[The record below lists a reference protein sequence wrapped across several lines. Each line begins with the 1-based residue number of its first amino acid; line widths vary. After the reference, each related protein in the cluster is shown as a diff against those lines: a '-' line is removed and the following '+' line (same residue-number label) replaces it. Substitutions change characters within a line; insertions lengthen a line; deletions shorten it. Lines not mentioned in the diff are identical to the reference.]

1 MIIAAFKGGELSTR
15 TPPLWQYDRGQ
26 EMEIRGLELPAG
38 MIEVH
43 FANQQT
49 AEAIIKTGTTI
60 AGVTTVGIPD
70 ELLMQPY
77 PIMAYVYVVTPHSG
91 RTMYTIYTHVQPR
104 ARLGQSGDT
113 PGLLP
118 AGGATGQYLVKA
130 SDADFDA
137 IWDDGGAGTV
147 DDITTSEIDALF
159 EGGKGAK
166 T

>member
-1 MIIAAFKGGELSTR
+1 MIIATFNRGELSTR

-26 EMEIRGLELPAG
+26 EMEIRGLDLPAG
-38 MIEVH
+38 MIEIH

-70 ELLMQPY
+70 DLLMQPY
-77 PIMAYVYVVTPHSG
+77 PIMAYVYVSTPNSG

-104 ARLGQSGDT
+104 ARLGNSGDM
-113 PGLLP
+113 PGYLP
-118 AGGATGQYLVKA
+118 AGGVTGQYLVKA

-137 IWDDGGAGTV
+137 AWNDGGAGTV

-159 EGGKGAK
+159 TDGKGARR
-166 T
+166 

>member
-1 MIIAAFKGGELSTR
+1 MIIAVFKAGELSTR

-26 EMEIRGLELPAG
+26 EMEIRGLDLPAG
-38 MIEVH
+38 TIEIH

-49 AEAIIKTGTTI
+49 AEVIIKTGTTI

-77 PIMAYVYVVTPHSG
+77 PIMAYVYVITRYSG
-91 RTMYTIYTHVQPR
+91 KTMYTIYIHVQPR
-104 ARLGQSGDT
+104 ARLGQSGDI

-118 AGGATGQYLVKA
+118 SGGATGQYLVKA

-137 IWDDGGAGTV
+137 AWEDGGAGTV

-159 EGGKGAK
+159 EGGKGAR